1 MNRSTRTPYTLRNIP
16 TDPITQQPIHART
29 HFRLRL
35 GPISQIYNA
44 ISLAKTIIASTGV
57 PRDPISQIP
66 IPPNELERLDSV
78 VRAAGHRLPSV
89 RALLTRQQHPRPT
102 SVQCIV
108 ELMDMRIGETVNTIF
123 SNLDLYSAEHHAH
136 DTYYHLYFIII
147 MVGVP
152 DIINYLNEIHKFDPE
167 HARHLSNTVQERL
180 RGPPNHPTFDPT
192 GKLVD
197 AAIHTLNLH
206 LIDTLKQP
214 RVTPVP
220 SSS

>member
-1 MNRSTRTPYTLRNIP
+1 MNRSTRTPYNLRN
-16 TDPITQQPIHART
+16 TLSDPITQQPISART

-35 GPISQIYNA
+35 GPISQTYNA
-44 ISLAKTIIASTGV
+44 ISLAKTIIASTGI

-66 IPPNELERLDSV
+66 IPQHELERLDSV

-108 ELMDMRIGETVNTIF
+108 DLMDMRIGETLHTIF
-123 SNLDLYSAEHHAH
+123 SNLDLYSEQNNADDA
-136 DTYYHLYFIII
+136 YYHLYFIII

-197 AAIHTLNLH
+197 AAIHALRAH
-206 LIDTLKQP
+206 SSRSII
-214 RVTPVP
+214 TPGP
-220 SSS
+220 ARA